1 MSTDRAFS
9 VSIYCEGIYEEFAF
23 GLSSSGTGLSSD
35 DVLRYSRLL
44 FAVRG
49 AGSERFEKLTCVL
62 ISLLHSFAGD

>member
-1 MSTDRAFS
+1 MKSLPLVCT
-9 VSIYCEGIYEEFAF
+9 
-23 GLSSSGTGLSSD
+23 SSGTGLSFD

-62 ISLLHSFAGD
+62 ISLLHGTRAFSRL